1 MIKTNHLGILT
12 PFLLKSSL
20 LKHSISNLN
29 LLSLRSPQ
37 NLVNRSKLPFNSFF
51 TSLFSSFRS
60 IYYNADFVNA
70 FICWLVMLSSLL
82 EHTRS
87 FCTGHS
93 ILFECWVLWSI
104 NYANLHQ
111 HINAT
116 LFSVYCVRV
125 RYIGTQSY
133 FFKGLN
139 VIKKCNAYPI
149 IDSTF

>member
-60 IYYNADFVNA
+60 IYYNDCIVPLVGIKLPYGITLQVMTGLKWLFHDYFRKWCQDDSWRMQTMILTSISFVFCHAEDNFCSIEVLYSA
-70 FICWLVMLSSLL
+70 RVM
-82 EHTRS
+82 
-87 FCTGHS
+87 
-93 ILFECWVLWSI
+93 
-104 NYANLHQ
+104 Y
-111 HINAT
+111 
-116 LFSVYCVRV
+116 
-125 RYIGTQSY
+125 Y
-133 FFKGLN
+133 F
-139 VIKKCNAYPI
+139 
-149 IDSTF
+149 